1 MMTIEQIRA
10 IIPHRYPF
18 LLVDRVLEITLH
30 HSLKALKNVTGNEAF
45 FNGHFPHES
54 IMPGVL
60 IVEALA
66 QAFAILAGKSAEAKG
81 EPPTLCLL
89 AGIEKTRFKRIVT
102 PGDQLI
108 LDVELSTN
116 KHGIYKGCGTA
127 SVDGVVA
134 CVTNLVSVRQK
145 IEGAAL

>member
-10 IIPHRYPF
+10 TIPHRYPF
-18 LLVDRVLEITLH
+18 LLVDRVLEITLGQ
-30 HSLKALKNVTGNEAF
+30 SLKAIKNVTGNEAF
-45 FNGHFPHES
+45 FNGHFPHAS

-66 QAFAILAGKSAEAKG
+66 QAFAILANKSEEAQG
-81 EPPTLCLL
+81 EPQALCLL
-89 AGIEKTRFKRIVT
+89 AGIEKTRFKRIVI

-108 LDVELSTN
+108 LDVQLTTN
-116 KHGIYKGCGTA
+116 KHGIYKGIGTA

-134 CVTNLVSVRQK
+134 CFTTLISVRQK
-145 IEGAAL
+145 IEGGLL